1 MLGLSPADGD
11 DKARSMTSSREQ
23 RRLSIKAAKVLQRK
37 QESDIAAM
45 CAEDKRSKL
54 ENDAFRVRVIINRDG
69 WMDGWVGWTPLPCSS

>member
-11 DKARSMTSSREQ
+11 DKARSMASSREQ

-45 CAEDKRSKL
+45 YAEDKRSKL
-54 ENDAFRVRVIINRDG
+54 ENDAFRV
-69 WMDGWVGWTPLPCSS
+69 SE